1 MQPSFPEE
9 QGPLILI
16 DASLADR
23 PLAEA
28 LRLVGYSAMA
38 ATEQFGQGAPDPM
51 IIKWHGLRGGIW
63 VTADEKA
70 RREHAQE
77 IKDAGIHILWV
88 RRPKHGMSKKDQL
101 LLLLWVIDS
110 ILQEMSMAR
119 GPTQFLA
126 KYSGARPKWERLQSA
141 I

>member
-1 MQPSFPEE
+1 MQQSCPEE

-16 DASLADR
+16 DASLADK

-28 LRLVGYSAMA
+28 LRLVGYSTAST
-38 ATEQFGQGAPDPM
+38 TEQFGQGAPDPM

-70 RREHAQE
+70 RRKHAQV

-88 RRPKHGMSKKDQL
+88 RRSKQGMSKKAQL
-101 LLLLWVIDS
+101 MLLLWVIDP
-110 ILQEMSMAR
+110 ILQEMSMSR
-119 GPTQFLA
+119 GPAQFLA
-126 KYSGARPKWERLQSA
+126 NYSGARPKWERL
-141 I
+141 